1 MIYNVSL
8 KFSYNIL
15 YNIIYNIQTLYNIDY
30 IISIFGHKYFS
41 YVSYND

>member
-15 YNIIYNIQTLYNIDY
+15 YNIIYNTLYNIDY
-30 IISIFGHKYFS
+30 IISIFDHKYFS

>member
-15 YNIIYNIQTLYNIDY
+15 YNIIYNTLYNIDY
-30 IISIFGHKYFS
+30 IISIFGYKYFS

>member
-15 YNIIYNIQTLYNIDY
+15 YNIIYNTLYNIDY